1 MGPRARLSGSGRA
14 AGGGGSATAD
24 YGKTASF
31 LAVGVGL
38 TGVITYVYFFIASHV
53 LSKPDYGEI
62 TVLWSAVFITVST
75 LYRPVDQL
83 LSRHISERLAKGESV
98 REPVLVAT
106 KIQLGLAA
114 TFAVVTLALRGPI
127 EDGLL
132 GGNTTLYWIFLG
144 AVLFYAASYFAR
156 GYLAGHRRFGLFAT
170 MILSESVFR
179 TLFAALVA
187 VGLLSG
193 QSAVAIGIVAAP
205 SLSLLVV
212 PAAFALH
219 AHGSQRDTRSNPD
232 GTRAGGAVAGVPHS
246 GGRREAASE
255 HMGEGRRDRTRA
267 PERQSDEFTLTH
279 GTGFA
284 AAVLLIMFSEQAFL
298 NAGPLIVRGLEGAAA
313 AGFIFNVLMIARAPL
328 QLFQAVSTSILPHL
342 TALHSSAE
350 PDSETEFHSSVRMVL
365 LAIGAFTAVVALA
378 VLAAGPQLMQLAF
391 SDKFSYDRGG
401 LLLVTAGM
409 GLYLASVT
417 INQACIAQGQVRRAS
432 ARWIGCA
439 GAFVAWCFLVPI
451 GDEFRRV
458 EIGFAFAA
466 SLLLGLLFAIYRR
479 PLERLEDVPAV
490 GSAEELE
497 TQLAAVDEGA

>member
-1 MGPRARLSGSGRA
+1 MRLPRKAP
-14 AGGGGSATAD
+14 GGGSATAD

-38 TGVITYVYFFIASHV
+38 TGVITYAYFFIASHT

-75 LYRPVDQL
+75 LYRPIDQL
-83 LSRHISERLAKGESV
+83 LSRHISERLVRGEPV

-114 TFAVVTLALRGPI
+114 TFAVATLALRDPLQ
-127 EDGLL
+127 DGLL
-132 GGNTTLYWIFLG
+132 DGNEALYWVFFS

-156 GYLAGHRRFGLFAT
+156 GYLAGHRRFGLFTAL
-170 MILSESVFR
+170 ILSESVFR
-179 TLFAALVA
+179 TLFAVLVA

-212 PAAFALH
+212 PAAFAF
-219 AHGSQRDTRSNPD
+219 RS
-232 GTRAGGAVAGVPHS
+232 RAGGAAG
-246 GGRREAASE
+246 G
-255 HMGEGRRDRTRA
+255 TA
-267 PERQSDEFTLTH
+267 PEEASATAGGGGSPAATGPARQREPDGAEFSLAH
-279 GTGFA
+279 GGGFA
-284 AAVLLIMFSEQAFL
+284 AAVLLIMFSEQTFL

-342 TALHSSAE
+342 TTLHTSEEPSSEA
-350 PDSETEFHSSVRMVL
+350 EFHRSVRMVL
-365 LAIGAFTAVVALA
+365 MAIAAFAALVAL
-378 VLAAGPQLMQLAF
+378 VVIVAGPELMQLAF
-391 SDKFSYDRGG
+391 SEKFTYDRAG

-409 GLYLASVT
+409 GLYLSAVT
-417 INQACIAQGQVRRAS
+417 VNQACLAQGQARRAS
-432 ARWIGCA
+432 ARWIACA
-439 GAFVAWCFLVPI
+439 AFFVAWCFLAPI

-458 EIGFAFAA
+458 EVGFASTAG
-466 SLLLGLLFAIYRR
+466 LLLAMLYAIYLR
-479 PLERLEDVPAV
+479 PRERAEDVPAA
-490 GSAEELE
+490 GSSEELE
-497 TQLAAVDEGA
+497 TRLAAVDEAT